1 MTETCDAS
9 NAKDLRSAIIAA
21 CAMLLTFAAVAV
33 PVPLYAEYKIALG
46 LTDADISLT
55 MVSYLT
61 GVLTTLFVG
70 GSLSDA
76 LGRRPLVAAA
86 LLFGSLA
93 CALYIW
99 LPNGAAL
106 QIARMVQGVSC
117 GLTMSATSAFML
129 DCTSQRYRTF
139 GTTIASTGC
148 LIGMMIGSLGIG
160 IYATFSRNY
169 IPMFGVL
176 IVLMMLNAVLLPLAQ
191 ETVTQRITI
200 RKAIKPLVR
209 IPKNLRPVFPL
220 AAGCYIAAWGT
231 GVFFQSLSTP
241 AAVAYFQSTDPLIPA
256 LMFALAMA
264 PSALGGPM
272 SARTT
277 TRFAVYGGT
286 ALLCV
291 SYAILWVTLTK
302 GMTVPFLIADGVFSV
317 STGILLSASMHM
329 LISYSDPADSASV
342 VSLINFTGYVGST
355 VVSIAMSTI
364 ANTMALSTVLMIGF
378 AISMVFMIPGFA
390 TKALRK

>member
-1 MTETCDAS
+1 MTEVCHAS
-9 NAKDLRSAIIAA
+9 NANDLRSAIIAA
-21 CAMLLTFAAVAV
+21 CAMLLTFAAVAG

-61 GVLTTLFVG
+61 GVL
-70 GSLSDA
+70 
-76 LGRRPLVAAA
+76 
-86 LLFGSLA
+86 
-93 CALYIW
+93 
-99 LPNGAAL
+99 
-106 QIARMVQGVSC
+106 
-117 GLTMSATSAFML
+117 
-129 DCTSQRYRTF
+129 
-139 GTTIASTGC
+139 
-148 LIGMMIGSLGIG
+148 
-160 IYATFSRNY
+160 
-169 IPMFGVL
+169 
-176 IVLMMLNAVLLPLAQ
+176 IVLMMLNAILLPLAQ

-241 AAVAYFQSTDPLIPA
+241 AAVTYFQSTDPLIPA

-286 ALLCV
+286 ALLCI

-317 STGILLSASMHM
+317 STGILLSARMHM

-364 ANTMALSTVLMIGF
+364 ANTLALSTVLMVGF

>member
-1 MTETCDAS
+1 MTEICDAP

-21 CAMLLTFAAVAV
+21 CAMLLAFAAVAV

-46 LTDADISLT
+46 LTDAGISLT

-61 GVLTTLFVG
+61 GVL
-70 GSLSDA
+70 
-76 LGRRPLVAAA
+76 
-86 LLFGSLA
+86 
-93 CALYIW
+93 
-99 LPNGAAL
+99 
-106 QIARMVQGVSC
+106 
-117 GLTMSATSAFML
+117 
-129 DCTSQRYRTF
+129 
-139 GTTIASTGC
+139 
-148 LIGMMIGSLGIG
+148 
-160 IYATFSRNY
+160 
-169 IPMFGVL
+169 
-176 IVLMMLNAVLLPLAQ
+176 IVLMTLNVILLPLAQ

-241 AAVAYFQSTDPLIPA
+241 AAVTYFQSTDPLIPA

-286 ALLCV
+286 ALLCI

-302 GMTVPFLIADGVFSV
+302 GMTVPLLIADGVFSV

-364 ANTMALSTVLMIGF
+364 ANTLALSTVLMVGF

>member
-1 MTETCDAS
+1 MTEVCHAS
-9 NAKDLRSAIIAA
+9 NANDLRSAIIAA

-33 PVPLYAEYKIALG
+33 PVPLYAEYKIALS

-61 GVLTTLFVG
+61 GVL
-70 GSLSDA
+70 
-76 LGRRPLVAAA
+76 
-86 LLFGSLA
+86 
-93 CALYIW
+93 
-99 LPNGAAL
+99 
-106 QIARMVQGVSC
+106 
-117 GLTMSATSAFML
+117 
-129 DCTSQRYRTF
+129 
-139 GTTIASTGC
+139 
-148 LIGMMIGSLGIG
+148 
-160 IYATFSRNY
+160 
-169 IPMFGVL
+169 
-176 IVLMMLNAVLLPLAQ
+176 IVLMMLNAILLPLAQ

-241 AAVAYFQSTDPLIPA
+241 AAVTYFQSTDPLIPA

-286 ALLCV
+286 ALLCI

-317 STGILLSASMHM
+317 STGILLSARMHM

-364 ANTMALSTVLMIGF
+364 ANTLALSTVLMVGF

>member
-1 MTETCDAS
+1 MTEICDAP

-21 CAMLLTFAAVAV
+21 CAMLLAFAAVAV

-46 LTDADISLT
+46 LTDAGISLT

-61 GVLTTLFVG
+61 
-70 GSLSDA
+70 
-76 LGRRPLVAAA
+76 
-86 LLFGSLA
+86 
-93 CALYIW
+93 
-99 LPNGAAL
+99 
-106 QIARMVQGVSC
+106 
-117 GLTMSATSAFML
+117 
-129 DCTSQRYRTF
+129 
-139 GTTIASTGC
+139 
-148 LIGMMIGSLGIG
+148 
-160 IYATFSRNY
+160 
-169 IPMFGVL
+169 GVL

-191 ETVTQRITI
+191 ETVTHRITI

-241 AAVAYFQSTDPLIPA
+241 AAVTYFQSTDPLIPA

-286 ALLCV
+286 ALLCI

-364 ANTMALSTVLMIGF
+364 ANTLALSTVLMVGF

-390 TKALRK
+390 TKPLRK

>member
-1 MTETCDAS
+1 MTEICGAP

-21 CAMLLTFAAVAV
+21 CAMLLAFAAVAV
-33 PVPLYAEYKIALG
+33 PVLLYAEYKIALG
-46 LTDADISLT
+46 LTDAGISLT

-61 GVLTTLFVG
+61 GVL
-70 GSLSDA
+70 
-76 LGRRPLVAAA
+76 
-86 LLFGSLA
+86 
-93 CALYIW
+93 
-99 LPNGAAL
+99 
-106 QIARMVQGVSC
+106 
-117 GLTMSATSAFML
+117 
-129 DCTSQRYRTF
+129 
-139 GTTIASTGC
+139 
-148 LIGMMIGSLGIG
+148 
-160 IYATFSRNY
+160 
-169 IPMFGVL
+169 
-176 IVLMMLNAVLLPLAQ
+176 IVLMMLNAILLPLAR

-209 IPKNLRPVFPL
+209 MPKNLRPVFPL

-241 AAVAYFQSTDPLIPA
+241 AAVTYFQSTDPLIPA

-286 ALLCV
+286 ALLCI

-302 GMTVPFLIADGVFSV
+302 GMTVPFLIADGVFGV

-355 VVSIAMSTI
+355 AVSIAISTI
-364 ANTMALSTVLMIGF
+364 ANTLALSTVLMVGF
-378 AISMVFMIPGFA
+378 VISMVFMIPGFA

>member
-1 MTETCDAS
+1 MTEICDAP

-61 GVLTTLFVG
+61 GVL
-70 GSLSDA
+70 
-76 LGRRPLVAAA
+76 
-86 LLFGSLA
+86 
-93 CALYIW
+93 
-99 LPNGAAL
+99 
-106 QIARMVQGVSC
+106 
-117 GLTMSATSAFML
+117 
-129 DCTSQRYRTF
+129 
-139 GTTIASTGC
+139 
-148 LIGMMIGSLGIG
+148 
-160 IYATFSRNY
+160 
-169 IPMFGVL
+169 
-176 IVLMMLNAVLLPLAQ
+176 IVLMMLNAILLPLAQ

-241 AAVAYFQSTDPLIPA
+241 AAVTYFQSTDPLIPA

-286 ALLCV
+286 ALLCI

-302 GMTVPFLIADGVFSV
+302 GMTVPFLIADGVFGV

-355 VVSIAMSTI
+355 AVSIAISTI
-364 ANTMALSTVLMIGF
+364 ANTLALSTVLMVGF
-378 AISMVFMIPGFA
+378 VISMVFMIPGFA

>member
-1 MTETCDAS
+1 MTEVCHAS
-9 NAKDLRSAIIAA
+9 NAKDLTSAIIAA

-61 GVLTTLFVG
+61 GVLTTLFIG

-191 ETVTQRITI
+191 ETVTHRITI
-200 RKAIKPLVR
+200 RKAIKPLVH

-241 AAVAYFQSTDPLIPA
+241 AAVTYFQSTDPLIPA

-264 PSALGGPM
+264 PSALGGPV
-272 SARTT
+272 SARMG
-277 TRFAVYGGT
+277 TRSSMIVGYIIMFGAIV
-286 ALLCV
+286 ALGVCMVLG
-291 SYAILWVTLTK
+291 LL
-302 GMTVPFLIADGVFSV
+302 VPYL
-317 STGILLSASMHM
+317 
-329 LISYSDPADSASV
+329 
-342 VSLINFTGYVGST
+342 
-355 VVSIAMSTI
+355 
-364 ANTMALSTVLMIGF
+364 VL
-378 AISMVFMIPGFA
+378 
-390 TKALRK
+390 

>member
-1 MTETCDAS
+1 MTEICDAP

-61 GVLTTLFVG
+61 GVL
-70 GSLSDA
+70 
-76 LGRRPLVAAA
+76 
-86 LLFGSLA
+86 
-93 CALYIW
+93 
-99 LPNGAAL
+99 
-106 QIARMVQGVSC
+106 
-117 GLTMSATSAFML
+117 
-129 DCTSQRYRTF
+129 
-139 GTTIASTGC
+139 
-148 LIGMMIGSLGIG
+148 
-160 IYATFSRNY
+160 
-169 IPMFGVL
+169 
-176 IVLMMLNAVLLPLAQ
+176 IVLMMLNAILLPLAQ

-286 ALLCV
+286 ALLCI

-342 VSLINFTGYVGST
+342 VSLINFAGYVGST

-364 ANTMALSTVLMIGF
+364 ANSLPLSTVLMVGF

>member
-1 MTETCDAS
+1 MTEICDTS
-9 NAKDLRSAIIAA
+9 NAKNLRSAIIAA

-55 MVSYLT
+55 MVSYL
-61 GVLTTLFVG
+61 
-70 GSLSDA
+70 A
-76 LGRRPLVAAA
+76 
-86 LLFGSLA
+86 
-93 CALYIW
+93 
-99 LPNGAAL
+99 
-106 QIARMVQGVSC
+106 
-117 GLTMSATSAFML
+117 
-129 DCTSQRYRTF
+129 
-139 GTTIASTGC
+139 
-148 LIGMMIGSLGIG
+148 
-160 IYATFSRNY
+160 
-169 IPMFGVL
+169 GVL
-176 IVLMMLNAVLLPLAQ
+176 IVLMMLNAILLPLAQ

-241 AAVAYFQSTDPLIPA
+241 AAVTYFQSTDPLIPA

-286 ALLCV
+286 AMLCI

-364 ANTMALSTVLMIGF
+364 ANSLPLSTVLMVGF

>member
-1 MTETCDAS
+1 MTEICDAP

-21 CAMLLTFAAVAV
+21 CAMLLAFAAVAV

-46 LTDADISLT
+46 LTDAGISLT

-61 GVLTTLFVG
+61 GVL
-70 GSLSDA
+70 
-76 LGRRPLVAAA
+76 
-86 LLFGSLA
+86 
-93 CALYIW
+93 
-99 LPNGAAL
+99 
-106 QIARMVQGVSC
+106 
-117 GLTMSATSAFML
+117 
-129 DCTSQRYRTF
+129 
-139 GTTIASTGC
+139 
-148 LIGMMIGSLGIG
+148 
-160 IYATFSRNY
+160 
-169 IPMFGVL
+169 
-176 IVLMMLNAVLLPLAQ
+176 IVLMMLNAILLPLAQ

-241 AAVAYFQSTDPLIPA
+241 AAVTYFQSTDPLIPA

-286 ALLCV
+286 ALLCI

-302 GMTVPFLIADGVFSV
+302 GITVPFLIADGVFSV

-364 ANTMALSTVLMIGF
+364 ANTVALSTVLMVGF
-378 AISMVFMIPGFA
+378 AISMVFIIPGFA

>member
-1 MTETCDAS
+1 MTEICDAP

-21 CAMLLTFAAVAV
+21 CAMLLAFAAVAV

-46 LTDADISLT
+46 LTDAGISLT

-61 GVLTTLFVG
+61 GVL
-70 GSLSDA
+70 
-76 LGRRPLVAAA
+76 
-86 LLFGSLA
+86 
-93 CALYIW
+93 I
-99 LPNGAAL
+99 
-106 QIARMVQGVSC
+106 
-117 GLTMSATSAFML
+117 
-129 DCTSQRYRTF
+129 
-139 GTTIASTGC
+139 
-148 LIGMMIGSLGIG
+148 
-160 IYATFSRNY
+160 
-169 IPMFGVL
+169 VL
-176 IVLMMLNAVLLPLAQ
+176 IMLNAILLPLAQ

-286 ALLCV
+286 ALLCI

-302 GMTVPFLIADGVFSV
+302 GMTVPFLIGDGVFSV

-364 ANTMALSTVLMIGF
+364 ANSLPLSTVLMVGF

>member
-1 MTETCDAS
+1 MTEDCHAS

-61 GVLTTLFVG
+61 GVL
-70 GSLSDA
+70 
-76 LGRRPLVAAA
+76 
-86 LLFGSLA
+86 
-93 CALYIW
+93 
-99 LPNGAAL
+99 
-106 QIARMVQGVSC
+106 
-117 GLTMSATSAFML
+117 
-129 DCTSQRYRTF
+129 
-139 GTTIASTGC
+139 
-148 LIGMMIGSLGIG
+148 
-160 IYATFSRNY
+160 
-169 IPMFGVL
+169 
-176 IVLMMLNAVLLPLAQ
+176 IVLMMLNAILLPLAQ

-286 ALLCV
+286 ALLCI

-355 VVSIAMSTI
+355 MVSIAMSTI
-364 ANTMALSTVLMIGF
+364 ANSLPLSTVLMVGF

>member
-1 MTETCDAS
+1 MTEDCHAS

-61 GVLTTLFVG
+61 GVL
-70 GSLSDA
+70 
-76 LGRRPLVAAA
+76 
-86 LLFGSLA
+86 
-93 CALYIW
+93 
-99 LPNGAAL
+99 
-106 QIARMVQGVSC
+106 
-117 GLTMSATSAFML
+117 
-129 DCTSQRYRTF
+129 
-139 GTTIASTGC
+139 
-148 LIGMMIGSLGIG
+148 
-160 IYATFSRNY
+160 
-169 IPMFGVL
+169 
-176 IVLMMLNAVLLPLAQ
+176 IVLMMLNAILLPLAQ

-241 AAVAYFQSTDPLIPA
+241 AAVTYFQSTDPLIPA

-286 ALLCV
+286 ALLCI

-355 VVSIAMSTI
+355 AVSIAISTI
-364 ANTMALSTVLMIGF
+364 ANTLALSTVLMVGF
-378 AISMVFMIPGFA
+378 VISMVFMIPGFA

>member
-1 MTETCDAS
+1 MTEICDAS
-9 NAKDLRSAIIAA
+9 NAKDPRSAIIAA

-61 GVLTTLFVG
+61 GVL
-70 GSLSDA
+70 
-76 LGRRPLVAAA
+76 
-86 LLFGSLA
+86 
-93 CALYIW
+93 
-99 LPNGAAL
+99 
-106 QIARMVQGVSC
+106 
-117 GLTMSATSAFML
+117 
-129 DCTSQRYRTF
+129 
-139 GTTIASTGC
+139 
-148 LIGMMIGSLGIG
+148 
-160 IYATFSRNY
+160 
-169 IPMFGVL
+169 
-176 IVLMMLNAVLLPLAQ
+176 IVLMMLNAILLPLAQ

-241 AAVAYFQSTDPLIPA
+241 AAVTYFQSTDPLIPA

-286 ALLCV
+286 ALLCI

-355 VVSIAMSTI
+355 TVSIAMSTI
-364 ANTMALSTVLMIGF
+364 ANTLALSTVLMVGF
-378 AISMVFMIPGFA
+378 VISMVFMIPGFA

>member
-1 MTETCDAS
+1 MTEICDAP

-21 CAMLLTFAAVAV
+21 CAMLLAFAAVAV

-46 LTDADISLT
+46 LTDAGISLT

-61 GVLTTLFVG
+61 GVL
-70 GSLSDA
+70 
-76 LGRRPLVAAA
+76 
-86 LLFGSLA
+86 
-93 CALYIW
+93 
-99 LPNGAAL
+99 
-106 QIARMVQGVSC
+106 
-117 GLTMSATSAFML
+117 
-129 DCTSQRYRTF
+129 
-139 GTTIASTGC
+139 
-148 LIGMMIGSLGIG
+148 
-160 IYATFSRNY
+160 
-169 IPMFGVL
+169 
-176 IVLMMLNAVLLPLAQ
+176 IVLMMLNAILLPLAQ

-241 AAVAYFQSTDPLIPA
+241 AAVTYFQSTDPLIPA

-286 ALLCV
+286 ALLCI

-302 GMTVPFLIADGVFSV
+302 GITVPFLIADGVFSV

-355 VVSIAMSTI
+355 VASIAMSTI
-364 ANTMALSTVLMIGF
+364 ANTLALSTVLMVGF
-378 AISMVFMIPGFA
+378 VISMVFMIPGFA

>member
-1 MTETCDAS
+1 MTEICDAS
-9 NAKDLRSAIIAA
+9 NAKNLRSAIIAA

-55 MVSYLT
+55 MVSYLA
-61 GVLTTLFVG
+61 GVLATLFIG

-76 LGRRPLVAAA
+76 LGRRSLVAAA

-160 IYATFSRNY
+160 IYATFSHNY

-176 IVLMMLNAVLLPLAQ
+176 IVLMMLNAILLPLAQ

-241 AAVAYFQSTDPLIPA
+241 
-256 LMFALAMA
+256 
-264 PSALGGPM
+264 SALGGPM

-286 ALLCV
+286 AMLCI

-364 ANTMALSTVLMIGF
+364 ANSLPLSTVLMVGF

>member
-1 MTETCDAS
+1 MTEVCHAS
-9 NAKDLRSAIIAA
+9 NANDLRSAIIAA

-61 GVLTTLFVG
+61 GVL
-70 GSLSDA
+70 
-76 LGRRPLVAAA
+76 
-86 LLFGSLA
+86 
-93 CALYIW
+93 
-99 LPNGAAL
+99 
-106 QIARMVQGVSC
+106 
-117 GLTMSATSAFML
+117 
-129 DCTSQRYRTF
+129 
-139 GTTIASTGC
+139 
-148 LIGMMIGSLGIG
+148 
-160 IYATFSRNY
+160 
-169 IPMFGVL
+169 
-176 IVLMMLNAVLLPLAQ
+176 IVLMMLNAALLPLAQ

-241 AAVAYFQSTDPLIPA
+241 AAVTYFQSTDPLIPA

-286 ALLCV
+286 ALLCI

-302 GMTVPFLIADGVFSV
+302 GITVPFLIADGVFSV

-355 VVSIAMSTI
+355 AVSIAMSTI
-364 ANTMALSTVLMIGF
+364 ANSLPLSTVLMVGF

>member
-1 MTETCDAS
+1 MTEICDAP

-21 CAMLLTFAAVAV
+21 CAMLLAFAAVAV

-46 LTDADISLT
+46 LTDAGISLT

-61 GVLTTLFVG
+61 GVL
-70 GSLSDA
+70 
-76 LGRRPLVAAA
+76 
-86 LLFGSLA
+86 
-93 CALYIW
+93 
-99 LPNGAAL
+99 
-106 QIARMVQGVSC
+106 
-117 GLTMSATSAFML
+117 
-129 DCTSQRYRTF
+129 
-139 GTTIASTGC
+139 
-148 LIGMMIGSLGIG
+148 
-160 IYATFSRNY
+160 
-169 IPMFGVL
+169 
-176 IVLMMLNAVLLPLAQ
+176 IVLMMLNAILLPLAQ

-241 AAVAYFQSTDPLIPA
+241 AAVTYFQSTDPLIPA

-286 ALLCV
+286 ALLCI

-302 GMTVPFLIADGVFSV
+302 GITVPFLIADGVFSV

-355 VVSIAMSTI
+355 AVSIAMSTI
-364 ANTMALSTVLMIGF
+364 ANTLTLSTVLMVGF
-378 AISMVFMIPGFA
+378 VISMVFMIPGFA

>member
-1 MTETCDAS
+1 MTEVCHAS
-9 NAKDLRSAIIAA
+9 NANDLTSAIIAA

-33 PVPLYAEYKIALG
+33 PVPLYAEYKMALG

-61 GVLTTLFVG
+61 GVLTTLFIG

-191 ETVTQRITI
+191 ETVTHRITI
-200 RKAIKPLVR
+200 RKAIKPLVH

-241 AAVAYFQSTDPLIPA
+241 AAVTYFQSTDPLIPA

-286 ALLCV
+286 ALL
-291 SYAILWVTLTK
+291 IT
-302 GMTVPFLIADGVFSV
+302 DGVFSV

-364 ANTMALSTVLMIGF
+364 ANTLALSTVLMVGF

>member
-1 MTETCDAS
+1 MTEICDAP

-21 CAMLLTFAAVAV
+21 CAMRLAFAAVAV

-46 LTDADISLT
+46 LTDAGISLT

-61 GVLTTLFVG
+61 GVL
-70 GSLSDA
+70 
-76 LGRRPLVAAA
+76 
-86 LLFGSLA
+86 
-93 CALYIW
+93 
-99 LPNGAAL
+99 
-106 QIARMVQGVSC
+106 
-117 GLTMSATSAFML
+117 
-129 DCTSQRYRTF
+129 
-139 GTTIASTGC
+139 
-148 LIGMMIGSLGIG
+148 
-160 IYATFSRNY
+160 
-169 IPMFGVL
+169 
-176 IVLMMLNAVLLPLAQ
+176 IVLMMLNAILLPLAQ

-241 AAVAYFQSTDPLIPA
+241 AAVTYFQSTDPLIPA

-286 ALLCV
+286 ALLCI

-302 GMTVPFLIADGVFSV
+302 GITVPFLIADGVFSV

-355 VVSIAMSTI
+355 AVSIAMSTI
-364 ANTMALSTVLMIGF
+364 ANTLALSTVLMVGF
-378 AISMVFMIPGFA
+378 VISMVFMIPGFA

>member
-1 MTETCDAS
+1 MTEICDAP

-21 CAMLLTFAAVAV
+21 CAMLLAFAAVAV

-46 LTDADISLT
+46 LTDAGISLT

-61 GVLTTLFVG
+61 GVL
-70 GSLSDA
+70 
-76 LGRRPLVAAA
+76 
-86 LLFGSLA
+86 
-93 CALYIW
+93 
-99 LPNGAAL
+99 
-106 QIARMVQGVSC
+106 
-117 GLTMSATSAFML
+117 
-129 DCTSQRYRTF
+129 
-139 GTTIASTGC
+139 
-148 LIGMMIGSLGIG
+148 
-160 IYATFSRNY
+160 
-169 IPMFGVL
+169 
-176 IVLMMLNAVLLPLAQ
+176 IVLMMLNAILLPLAQ

-241 AAVAYFQSTDPLIPA
+241 AAVTYFQSTDPLIPA

-286 ALLCV
+286 ALLCI

-364 ANTMALSTVLMIGF
+364 ANSLPLSTVLMVGF
-378 AISMVFMIPGFA
+378 AISMVFKIPGFA

>member
-1 MTETCDAS
+1 MTEDCHAS

-46 LTDADISLT
+46 LTDAGISLT

-61 GVLTTLFVG
+61 GVL
-70 GSLSDA
+70 
-76 LGRRPLVAAA
+76 
-86 LLFGSLA
+86 
-93 CALYIW
+93 
-99 LPNGAAL
+99 
-106 QIARMVQGVSC
+106 
-117 GLTMSATSAFML
+117 
-129 DCTSQRYRTF
+129 
-139 GTTIASTGC
+139 
-148 LIGMMIGSLGIG
+148 
-160 IYATFSRNY
+160 
-169 IPMFGVL
+169 
-176 IVLMMLNAVLLPLAQ
+176 IVLMMPNAILLPLAQ

-241 AAVAYFQSTDPLIPA
+241 AAVTYFQSTDPLIPA

-286 ALLCV
+286 ALLCI

-355 VVSIAMSTI
+355 AVSIAISTI
-364 ANTMALSTVLMIGF
+364 ANTLALSTVLMLGF
-378 AISMVFMIPGFA
+378 VISMVFMIPGFA

>member
-1 MTETCDAS
+1 MTEICDAP

-61 GVLTTLFVG
+61 GVL
-70 GSLSDA
+70 
-76 LGRRPLVAAA
+76 
-86 LLFGSLA
+86 
-93 CALYIW
+93 
-99 LPNGAAL
+99 
-106 QIARMVQGVSC
+106 
-117 GLTMSATSAFML
+117 
-129 DCTSQRYRTF
+129 
-139 GTTIASTGC
+139 
-148 LIGMMIGSLGIG
+148 
-160 IYATFSRNY
+160 
-169 IPMFGVL
+169 
-176 IVLMMLNAVLLPLAQ
+176 IVLMMLNAILLPLAQ

-286 ALLCV
+286 ALLCIT
-291 SYAILWVTLTK
+291 YAILWVTLTK

-364 ANTMALSTVLMIGF
+364 ANTVALSTVLMVGF

>member
-1 MTETCDAS
+1 MTEICDAP

-21 CAMLLTFAAVAV
+21 CAMLLAFAAVAV

-46 LTDADISLT
+46 LTDAGISLT

-61 GVLTTLFVG
+61 GVL
-70 GSLSDA
+70 
-76 LGRRPLVAAA
+76 
-86 LLFGSLA
+86 
-93 CALYIW
+93 I
-99 LPNGAAL
+99 
-106 QIARMVQGVSC
+106 
-117 GLTMSATSAFML
+117 
-129 DCTSQRYRTF
+129 
-139 GTTIASTGC
+139 
-148 LIGMMIGSLGIG
+148 
-160 IYATFSRNY
+160 
-169 IPMFGVL
+169 VL
-176 IVLMMLNAVLLPLAQ
+176 IMLNAILLPLAQ

-286 ALLCV
+286 ALLCI

-302 GMTVPFLIADGVFSV
+302 GMTVPFLIGDGVFSV

-364 ANTMALSTVLMIGF
+364 ANSSPLSTVLMVGF

>member
-1 MTETCDAS
+1 MTEICDAP

-61 GVLTTLFVG
+61 GVL
-70 GSLSDA
+70 
-76 LGRRPLVAAA
+76 
-86 LLFGSLA
+86 
-93 CALYIW
+93 
-99 LPNGAAL
+99 
-106 QIARMVQGVSC
+106 
-117 GLTMSATSAFML
+117 
-129 DCTSQRYRTF
+129 
-139 GTTIASTGC
+139 
-148 LIGMMIGSLGIG
+148 
-160 IYATFSRNY
+160 
-169 IPMFGVL
+169 
-176 IVLMMLNAVLLPLAQ
+176 IVLMMLNAILLPLAQ

-231 GVFFQSLSTP
+231 GVFFQPLSTP

-286 ALLCV
+286 ALLCI

-342 VSLINFTGYVGST
+342 VSLINFAGYVGST

-364 ANTMALSTVLMIGF
+364 ANSLPLSTVLMVGF

>member
-1 MTETCDAS
+1 MTEICDAP

-61 GVLTTLFVG
+61 GVL
-70 GSLSDA
+70 
-76 LGRRPLVAAA
+76 
-86 LLFGSLA
+86 
-93 CALYIW
+93 
-99 LPNGAAL
+99 
-106 QIARMVQGVSC
+106 
-117 GLTMSATSAFML
+117 
-129 DCTSQRYRTF
+129 
-139 GTTIASTGC
+139 
-148 LIGMMIGSLGIG
+148 
-160 IYATFSRNY
+160 
-169 IPMFGVL
+169 
-176 IVLMMLNAVLLPLAQ
+176 IVLMMLNAILLPLAQ

-241 AAVAYFQSTDPLIPA
+241 AAVTYFLSTDPLIPA

-286 ALLCV
+286 AMLCI

-364 ANTMALSTVLMIGF
+364 ANSLPLSTVLMVGF

>member
-1 MTETCDAS
+1 MTEDCHAS

-46 LTDADISLT
+46 LTDAGISLT

-61 GVLTTLFVG
+61 GVL
-70 GSLSDA
+70 
-76 LGRRPLVAAA
+76 
-86 LLFGSLA
+86 
-93 CALYIW
+93 
-99 LPNGAAL
+99 
-106 QIARMVQGVSC
+106 
-117 GLTMSATSAFML
+117 
-129 DCTSQRYRTF
+129 
-139 GTTIASTGC
+139 
-148 LIGMMIGSLGIG
+148 
-160 IYATFSRNY
+160 
-169 IPMFGVL
+169 
-176 IVLMMLNAVLLPLAQ
+176 IVLMMLNAILLPLAQ

-286 ALLCV
+286 ALLCI

-364 ANTMALSTVLMIGF
+364 ANSLPLSSVLMVGF

>member
-1 MTETCDAS
+1 MTEICDAP

-21 CAMLLTFAAVAV
+21 CAMLLAFAAVAV

-46 LTDADISLT
+46 LTDAGISLT

-61 GVLTTLFVG
+61 GVL
-70 GSLSDA
+70 
-76 LGRRPLVAAA
+76 
-86 LLFGSLA
+86 
-93 CALYIW
+93 
-99 LPNGAAL
+99 
-106 QIARMVQGVSC
+106 
-117 GLTMSATSAFML
+117 
-129 DCTSQRYRTF
+129 
-139 GTTIASTGC
+139 
-148 LIGMMIGSLGIG
+148 
-160 IYATFSRNY
+160 
-169 IPMFGVL
+169 
-176 IVLMMLNAVLLPLAQ
+176 IVLMMLNAILLPLAQ

-241 AAVAYFQSTDPLIPA
+241 AAVTYFQSTDPLIPA

-286 ALLCV
+286 ALLCI

-302 GMTVPFLIADGVFSV
+302 GITVPFLIADGVFSV

-355 VVSIAMSTI
+355 AVSIAMSTI
-364 ANTMALSTVLMIGF
+364 ANTLALSTVFMVGF
-378 AISMVFMIPGFA
+378 VISMVFMIPGFA

>member
-1 MTETCDAS
+1 MRLDA
-9 NAKDLRSAIIAA
+9 
-21 CAMLLTFAAVAV
+21 
-33 PVPLYAEYKIALG
+33 
-46 LTDADISLT
+46 
-55 MVSYLT
+55 
-61 GVLTTLFVG
+61 
-70 GSLSDA
+70 
-76 LGRRPLVAAA
+76 GRLWPP
-86 LLFGSLA
+86 LLFGALA

-99 LPNGAAL
+99 LPNGIAL
-106 QIARMVQGVSC
+106 QAARMVQGVSC

-160 IYATFSRNY
+160 IYATFSRDY
-169 IPMFGVL
+169 IPMFPVL
-176 IVLMMLNAVLLPLAQ
+176 IVLMALTVILLPLAQ

-241 AAVAYFQSTDPLIPA
+241 AAVAYFQSTNPLIPA

-286 ALLCV
+286 ALLCIT
-291 SYAILWVTLTK
+291 YAILWVTLTK
-302 GMTVPFLIADGVFSV
+302 GMPVPFLIADGVFSV

-355 VVSIAMSTI
+355 VVSIAMSAI
-364 ANTMALSTVLMIGF
+364 ANTMALGTVLMVGF

-390 TKALRK
+390 TRALRK

>member
-1 MTETCDAS
+1 MTEDCHAS

-46 LTDADISLT
+46 LTDAGISLT

-61 GVLTTLFVG
+61 GVL
-70 GSLSDA
+70 
-76 LGRRPLVAAA
+76 
-86 LLFGSLA
+86 
-93 CALYIW
+93 
-99 LPNGAAL
+99 
-106 QIARMVQGVSC
+106 
-117 GLTMSATSAFML
+117 
-129 DCTSQRYRTF
+129 
-139 GTTIASTGC
+139 
-148 LIGMMIGSLGIG
+148 
-160 IYATFSRNY
+160 
-169 IPMFGVL
+169 
-176 IVLMMLNAVLLPLAQ
+176 IVLMMLNAILLPLAQ

-241 AAVAYFQSTDPLIPA
+241 AAVTYFQSTDPLIPA

-286 ALLCV
+286 ALLRIT
-291 SYAILWVTLTK
+291 YAILWVTLTK

-364 ANTMALSTVLMIGF
+364 ANTVALSTVLMVGF
-378 AISMVFMIPGFA
+378 AILMVFIIPGFA

>member
-1 MTETCDAS
+1 MTEICDAP

-21 CAMLLTFAAVAV
+21 CAMLLAFAAVAV

-61 GVLTTLFVG
+61 GVL
-70 GSLSDA
+70 
-76 LGRRPLVAAA
+76 
-86 LLFGSLA
+86 
-93 CALYIW
+93 
-99 LPNGAAL
+99 
-106 QIARMVQGVSC
+106 
-117 GLTMSATSAFML
+117 
-129 DCTSQRYRTF
+129 
-139 GTTIASTGC
+139 
-148 LIGMMIGSLGIG
+148 
-160 IYATFSRNY
+160 
-169 IPMFGVL
+169 
-176 IVLMMLNAVLLPLAQ
+176 IVLMMLNAILLPLAQ

-241 AAVAYFQSTDPLIPA
+241 AAVTYFQSTDPLIPA

-286 ALLCV
+286 ALLRIT
-291 SYAILWVTLTK
+291 YAILWVTLTK

-364 ANTMALSTVLMIGF
+364 ANSLPLSTVLMVGF

>member
-1 MTETCDAS
+1 MTEICDAP

-21 CAMLLTFAAVAV
+21 CAMLLAFAAVAV

-46 LTDADISLT
+46 LTDAGISLT

-61 GVLTTLFVG
+61 GVL
-70 GSLSDA
+70 
-76 LGRRPLVAAA
+76 
-86 LLFGSLA
+86 
-93 CALYIW
+93 
-99 LPNGAAL
+99 
-106 QIARMVQGVSC
+106 
-117 GLTMSATSAFML
+117 
-129 DCTSQRYRTF
+129 
-139 GTTIASTGC
+139 
-148 LIGMMIGSLGIG
+148 
-160 IYATFSRNY
+160 
-169 IPMFGVL
+169 
-176 IVLMMLNAVLLPLAQ
+176 IVLMMLNAILLPLAQ

-241 AAVAYFQSTDPLIPA
+241 AAVTYFQSTDPLIPA

-286 ALLCV
+286 ALLCI

-364 ANTMALSTVLMIGF
+364 ANTLALSTVLMVGF
-378 AISMVFMIPGFA
+378 VISMVFMIPGFA

>member
-1 MTETCDAS
+1 MTEDCHAS

-46 LTDADISLT
+46 LTDAGISLT

-61 GVLTTLFVG
+61 GVL
-70 GSLSDA
+70 
-76 LGRRPLVAAA
+76 
-86 LLFGSLA
+86 
-93 CALYIW
+93 
-99 LPNGAAL
+99 
-106 QIARMVQGVSC
+106 
-117 GLTMSATSAFML
+117 
-129 DCTSQRYRTF
+129 
-139 GTTIASTGC
+139 
-148 LIGMMIGSLGIG
+148 
-160 IYATFSRNY
+160 
-169 IPMFGVL
+169 
-176 IVLMMLNAVLLPLAQ
+176 IVLMMLNAILLPLAQ

-286 ALLCV
+286 ALLCI

-364 ANTMALSTVLMIGF
+364 ANSLPQSSVLMVGF

>member
-1 MTETCDAS
+1 MTEVCHAS
-9 NAKDLRSAIIAA
+9 NANDLRSAIITA

-61 GVLTTLFVG
+61 GVL
-70 GSLSDA
+70 
-76 LGRRPLVAAA
+76 
-86 LLFGSLA
+86 
-93 CALYIW
+93 
-99 LPNGAAL
+99 
-106 QIARMVQGVSC
+106 
-117 GLTMSATSAFML
+117 
-129 DCTSQRYRTF
+129 
-139 GTTIASTGC
+139 
-148 LIGMMIGSLGIG
+148 
-160 IYATFSRNY
+160 
-169 IPMFGVL
+169 
-176 IVLMMLNAVLLPLAQ
+176 IVLMMLNAILLPLAQ

-241 AAVAYFQSTDPLIPA
+241 AAVMYFQSADPLIPA

-291 SYAILWVTLTK
+291 SYAILWITLTK

-355 VVSIAMSTI
+355 VASIAMSTI
-364 ANTMALSTVLMIGF
+364 ANTLALSTVLMVGF

>member
-1 MTETCDAS
+1 MTEICDAP

-61 GVLTTLFVG
+61 GVL
-70 GSLSDA
+70 
-76 LGRRPLVAAA
+76 
-86 LLFGSLA
+86 
-93 CALYIW
+93 
-99 LPNGAAL
+99 
-106 QIARMVQGVSC
+106 
-117 GLTMSATSAFML
+117 
-129 DCTSQRYRTF
+129 
-139 GTTIASTGC
+139 
-148 LIGMMIGSLGIG
+148 
-160 IYATFSRNY
+160 
-169 IPMFGVL
+169 
-176 IVLMMLNAVLLPLAQ
+176 IVLMMLNAILLPLAQ

-241 AAVAYFQSTDPLIPA
+241 AAVTYFQSTDPLIPA

-286 ALLCV
+286 ALLCIT
-291 SYAILWVTLTK
+291 YAILWVTLTK

-364 ANTMALSTVLMIGF
+364 ANTVALSTVLMVGF
-378 AISMVFMIPGFA
+378 AISMVFIIPGFA